1 MKGQTHRGTIGVI
14 ACLYAL
20 ILLAGKGWA
29 QGTWTWQK
37 QCDSNEWS
45 AICYT
50 YAGCGYDQNN
60 NPVHRY
66 FNNWGLS
73 QCGVSPGLPGP
84 GSICIFPAGANA
96 LLSSNVDIL
105 SISISNDAVFSWQ
118 SGSLTLRNPS
128 DGSPGTLTNA
138 GLLRMVN
145 AYYRNLSGV
154 LVNTGTLV
162 HEAYTTYFNGA
173 SLQNSGTAE
182 VRAGEWRN
190 NTGTNSLVNTGTLTK
205 TTTNNFT
212 ITVPMQQQGATV
224 NVQAGT
230 LTLSAGSNTHQDV
243 SWSVASGATLVLQ
256 NGTHTFS
263 GTHSAEIAGTLLQT
277 NSMVQAGSEG
287 ATFNFTGTGYQFQHG
302 TLNGGST
309 GLTNAGLLRMVN
321 AYYRNLSGVLV
332 NTGTL
337 VHEAYTTYFNGA
349 SLQNS
354 GTAEV
359 RAGEWRNN
367 TGTNSLVNTGT
378 LTKTTTNNFTI
389 TVPMQQQGA
398 TVNVQAGT
406 LTLSAGSNTHQDV
419 SWSVASGA
427 TLVLNGTH
435 TFSGTH
441 SAEIAGTLVQT
452 NSTVQAGSEGATFN
466 FTGTGYQFQHGTLNG
481 GSTGLTNAGLL
492 RMVNAYYRN
501 LSGVLVNTGTL
512 VHEAYTTYFNGAS
525 LQNSGTAEVRAG
537 EWRNN
542 TGTNSLVNT
551 GTLTK
556 TTTNN
561 FTITV
566 PMQQQGATVNVQ
578 AGTLT
583 LSAGSNTHQ
592 DVSWSVASGAT
603 LVLDGTHTF
612 SGTHTGWSVA
622 SGATLV
628 LQNGTHTFS
637 GTHSA
642 EIAGTLLQT
651 NSTVQVGSEGATF
664 NFTGTG
670 YQFQHGT
677 LNGGST
683 GLTNAGLLR
692 MVNAYYRNL
701 SGVLVNTGTLVHEA
715 YTTYFN
721 GASLQNSGTAEVRAG
736 EWRNNTGTNSLVNTG
751 TLTKTTTNNFT
762 ITVPMQ
768 QQGATVNVQAGTL
781 TLSAGSNTHQD
792 VSWSVAS
799 GATLVLDGTHTF
811 SGTHTGWSVA
821 SGATL
826 VLQNGT
832 HTFSGTHSAEIAG
845 TLLQTNSTVQVG
857 SEGATFNFTGTG
869 YQFQHGT
876 LNGGST
882 GLTNAGLLRMV
893 NAYYRNLSG
902 VLVNTGTLVHEAY
915 TTYFNGASLQN
926 SGTAEVRAGEWRNNT
941 GTNSLV
947 NTGTLRKV
955 SPDPN
960 NPTSFTI
967 TVNTTNSGLIEVQNG
982 TLSVSNLT
990 QTAGEARIR
999 RGATL
1004 SVSNPLAMQGG
1015 KLTGAG
1021 QLSGALTNTAG
1032 TIAPGIDDPDQ
1043 PDLNPLG
1050 ILTINGNLTLGNN
1063 AVFEVELAGT
1073 DNSDPAN
1080 PQYDRVILATS
1091 GYTRTV
1097 QLNGTLRVKARDGY
1111 TPATGDTFDILVRS
1125 GSSWNRTGAFH
1136 TVEVDPD
1143 TLPCI
1148 AFEVQYL
1155 SDRVRLIARLTTDPD
1170 VNGDGCVDDA
1180 DLLAVLF
1187 AFGQT
1192 GSNLA
1197 EDINCDEVVDDADL
1211 LSVLFAFGSGC

>member
-84 GSICIFPAGANA
+84 GSVCIFPAGANA

-162 HEAYTTYFNGA
+162 HEAYVTNFNGA

-190 NTGTNSLVNTGTLTK
+190 NTGTNSLVNTGTLNKTTTDNFTITVPMQQQNATVNVQAGTLTLSADSNTHQNVSWSVASGATLVLDGTHTFSGTHSSEIAGTLVQRSGTVQAGSEGATFNFTGTGYQWVQYTLNGGSAGLTNAGLLRMVSSYGRYLSGVLVNTGTLVHEAGTTYFNGARLQNSGTAEVRAGEWRNNTGTNSLVNTGTLNK
-205 TTTNNFT
+205 TTTNSFT

-230 LTLSAGSNTHQDV
+230 LTLSAGSNTHQNV
-243 SWSVASGATLVLQ
+243 SWRVASGATLVLEGTHTFSGTHSGEIAGTLVQRIGTVQAGSEGATFTFTGTGYQWAEHTLNGGSAGLTNAGLLRMVNSYGRYLSGVLVNTGTLVHEAGTTNFNGASLRNSGTAEVRSGTWSSNTGTNSLVNTGTLNKTTTNGFTITVPMQQQGATVNVQAGTLTLSAGSNTHQNVSWRVASGATLVLDGTHTFSGTHSGWSVASGATLVLD
-256 NGTHTFS
+256 GTYTFS
-263 GTHSAEIAGTLLQT
+263 GTHGGAIAGTLLQT
-277 NSMVQAGSEG
+277 NSTVQAGSEG

-302 TLNGGST
+302 TLNGGSA

-337 VHEAYTTYFNGA
+337 VHEAYVTYFNGA

-359 RAGEWRNN
+359 RSGGWYSN

-378 LTKTTTNNFTI
+378 LNKTTTDNFTI
-389 TVPMQQQGA
+389 SVPMQQQGA

-406 LTLSAGSNTHQDV
+406 LTLSADSNTHQNV

-427 TLVLNGTH
+427 TLVLGGTH

-441 SAEIAGTLVQT
+441 SGWSVASGATLVLDGTYTFSGTHGGAIAGTLLQT

-481 GSTGLTNAGLL
+481 GSAGLTNAGLL

-512 VHEAYTTYFNGAS
+512 VHEAY
-525 LQNSGTAEVRAG
+525 V
-537 EWRNN
+537 
-542 TGTNSLVNT
+542 TN
-551 GTLTK
+551 
-556 TTTNN
+556 
-561 FTITV
+561 
-566 PMQQQGATVNVQ
+566 
-578 AGTLT
+578 
-583 LSAGSNTHQ
+583 
-592 DVSWSVASGAT
+592 
-603 LVLDGTHTF
+603 
-612 SGTHTGWSVA
+612 
-622 SGATLV
+622 
-628 LQNGTHTFS
+628 
-637 GTHSA
+637 
-642 EIAGTLLQT
+642 
-651 NSTVQVGSEGATF
+651 
-664 NFTGTG
+664 
-670 YQFQHGT
+670 
-677 LNGGST
+677 
-683 GLTNAGLLR
+683 
-692 MVNAYYRNL
+692 
-701 SGVLVNTGTLVHEA
+701 
-715 YTTYFN
+715 
-721 GASLQNSGTAEVRAG
+721 
-736 EWRNNTGTNSLVNTG
+736 
-751 TLTKTTTNNFT
+751 
-762 ITVPMQ
+762 
-768 QQGATVNVQAGTL
+768 
-781 TLSAGSNTHQD
+781 
-792 VSWSVAS
+792 
-799 GATLVLDGTHTF
+799 
-811 SGTHTGWSVA
+811 
-821 SGATL
+821 
-826 VLQNGT
+826 
-832 HTFSGTHSAEIAG
+832 
-845 TLLQTNSTVQVG
+845 
-857 SEGATFNFTGTG
+857 
-869 YQFQHGT
+869 
-876 LNGGST
+876 
-882 GLTNAGLLRMV
+882 
-893 NAYYRNLSG
+893 
-902 VLVNTGTLVHEAY
+902 
-915 TTYFNGASLQN
+915 FNGASLQN

-1125 GSSWNRTGAFH
+1125 GSSWNRTGTFH

>member
-1 MKGQTHRGTIGVI
+1 MRRSIMKRFVWSGATFVS
-14 ACLYAL
+14 LVSAL
-20 ILLAGKGWA
+20 LA
-29 QGTWTWQK
+29 QGTWTWQQ
-37 QCDSNEWS
+37 QCSSNNEWS

-50 YAGCGYDQNN
+50 YAGCGYDQNGS
-60 NPVHRY
+60 PVHRY

-84 GSICIFPAGANA
+84 GSVCIFPAGANA
-96 LLSSNVDIL
+96 LLNSNVNIL
-105 SISISNDAVFSWQ
+105 SVGISNGAVFSWQ

-145 AYYRNLSGV
+145 SYGRSLSGV

-162 HEAYTTYFNGA
+162 HEAGTTYFNGA
-173 SLQNSGTAE
+173 RLQNSGTAE
-182 VRAGEWRN
+182 VRAGTWYS
-190 NTGTNSLVNTGTLTK
+190 NTGTNSLVNTGTLNK

-212 ITVPMQQQGATV
+212 ITVPMQQQNATV

-230 LTLSAGSNTHQDV
+230 LYLSASSNTHQ
-243 SWSVASGATLVLQ
+243 
-256 NGTHTFS
+256 N
-263 GTHSAEIAGTLLQT
+263 
-277 NSMVQAGSEG
+277 
-287 ATFNFTGTGYQFQHG
+287 
-302 TLNGGST
+302 
-309 GLTNAGLLRMVN
+309 
-321 AYYRNLSGVLV
+321 
-332 NTGTL
+332 
-337 VHEAYTTYFNGA
+337 
-349 SLQNS
+349 
-354 GTAEV
+354 V
-359 RAGEWRNN
+359 R
-367 TGTNSLVNTGT
+367 
-378 LTKTTTNNFTI
+378 
-389 TVPMQQQGA
+389 
-398 TVNVQAGT
+398 
-406 LTLSAGSNTHQDV
+406 
-419 SWSVASGA
+419 WSVASGA

-441 SAEIAGTLVQT
+441 SGAIAGTLLQT
-452 NSTVQAGSEGATFN
+452 NNTVQAGSEGATFT
-466 FTGTGYQFQHGTLNG
+466 FTGTGYQWQDGTLNG
-481 GSTGLTNAGLL
+481 GSAGLTNAGLL
-492 RMVNAYYRN
+492 RMVNSYGRS

-512 VHEAYTTYFNGAS
+512 VHEAGTTYFNGAR

-537 EWRNN
+537 TWYSN

-551 GTLTK
+551 GTLNK

-566 PMQQQGATVNVQ
+566 PMQQQNATVNVQ
-578 AGTLT
+578 AGTLY
-583 LSAGSNTHQ
+583 LSASSNTHQ
-592 DVSWSVASGAT
+592 NVRWSVASGAT
-603 LVLDGTHTF
+603 LVL
-612 SGTHTGWSVA
+612 
-622 SGATLV
+622 
-628 LQNGTHTFS
+628 NGTHTFS
-637 GTHSA
+637 GTHSGA
-642 EIAGTLLQT
+642 IAGTLLQT
-651 NSTVQVGSEGATF
+651 NNTVQAGSEGATF
-664 NFTGTG
+664 TFTGTG
-670 YQFQHGT
+670 YQWQDGT
-677 LNGGST
+677 LNGGSA

-692 MVNAYYRNL
+692 MVNSYGRSL

-715 YTTYFN
+715 GTTYFN
-721 GASLQNSGTAEVRAG
+721 GARLQNSGTAEVRAG
-736 EWRNNTGTNSLVNTG
+736 TWYSNTGTNSLVNTG
-751 TLTKTTTNNFT
+751 TLNKTTTNNFT

-768 QQGATVNVQAGTL
+768 QQNATVNVQAGTL
-781 TLSAGSNTHQD
+781 YLSASSNTHQN
-792 VSWSVAS
+792 VRWSVAS
-799 GATLVLDGTHTF
+799 GATLVL
-811 SGTHTGWSVA
+811 
-821 SGATL
+821 
-826 VLQNGT
+826 NGT
-832 HTFSGTHSAEIAG
+832 HTFSGTHSGAIAG
-845 TLLQTNSTVQVG
+845 TLLQTNNTVQAG
-857 SEGATFNFTGTG
+857 SEGATFTFTGTG
-869 YQFQHGT
+869 YQWQDGT
-876 LNGGST
+876 LNGGSA

-893 NAYYRNLSG
+893 NSYGRSLSG
-902 VLVNTGTLVHEAY
+902 VLVNTGTLVHEAG
-915 TTYFNGASLQN
+915 TTYFNGARLQN
-926 SGTAEVRAGEWRNNT
+926 SGTAEVRAGTWYSNT

-1004 SVSNPLAMQGG
+1004 SVSSPLAMQGG

-1021 QLSGALTNTAG
+1021 TLSGALNNTAG

-1050 ILTINGNLTLGNN
+1050 ILTINGNLTLGND

-1080 PQYDRVILATS
+1080 PQYDQLIVGQS

-1125 GSSWNRTGAFH
+1125 GSWNRTGAFH

-1143 TLPCI
+1143 TLPCVQV
-1148 AFEVQYL
+1148 EVRYL
-1155 SDRVRLIARLTTDPD
+1155 SDRVQLVVTRAQGSPD
-1170 VNGDGCVDDA
+1170 INRDGCVDDA

-1192 GSNLA
+1192 GSGLA
-1197 EDINCDEVVDDADL
+1197 QDVNCDGVVDDADL

>member
-1 MKGQTHRGTIGVI
+1 MRRSIMKRFVCSGATFVS
-14 ACLYAL
+14 LVSAL
-20 ILLAGKGWA
+20 LA

-37 QCDSNEWS
+37 QCHSNNEWS
-45 AICYT
+45 AICST

-60 NPVHRY
+60 IPVHRY

-73 QCGVSPGLPGP
+73 QCSVSPGLPGP
-84 GSICIFPAGANA
+84 GSICIFPAGADA

-105 SISISNDAVFSWQ
+105 SVSISNGATFSWQ

-128 DGSPGTLTNA
+128 DNSPGTLSNL
-138 GLLRMVN
+138 GSLQMVGSY
-145 AYYRNLSGV
+145 ARYLSGV

-162 HEAYTTYFNGA
+162 HEDGSNYFNGA

-182 VRAGEWRN
+182 VRLGGWYN
-190 NTGTNSLVNTGTLTK
+190 NTGTNSLVNTGTLNK

-243 SWSVASGATLVLQ
+243 SWSVASGASLRLPS
-256 NGTHTFS
+256 GTHTFV
-263 GTHSAEIAGTLLQT
+263 GTHSGAIAGTLLQT
-277 NSMVQAGSEG
+277 GGTVQAGSNG
-287 ATFNFTGTGYQFQHG
+287 ATFNFTGTGYQWVEH
-302 TLNGGST
+302 TLNGGSA

-321 AYYRNLSGVLV
+321 SYGRYLSGVLV

-337 VHEAYTTYFNGA
+337 VHEDGSTYFNGA

-354 GTAEV
+354 STVEV
-359 RAGEWRNN
+359 RLGGWYNN

-378 LTKTTTNNFTI
+378 LNKTTTNNFTI

-427 TLVLNGTH
+427 SLRLPSGTHTFVGTHSGAIAGTLLQTGGTVQAGSNGATFNFTGTGFQWQEGTLNGGSAGLTNAGLLRMVNSYGRYLSGVLVNTGTLVHEDGATYFNGASLRNSATAEIRRGNWSSNTGTNSLVNTGTLNKTTTSSFTITVPMQQQNATVNVQAGTLTLSAGSNTHQNVSWSVASGATLVLNGTH

-441 SAEIAGTLVQT
+441 SGEIAGTLLQRT
-452 NSTVQAGSEGATFN
+452 GTVQAGSEGATFT
-466 FTGTGYQFQHGTLNG
+466 FTGTGYQWVEHTLNG
-481 GSTGLTNAGLL
+481 GSAGLTNAGLL
-492 RMVNAYYRN
+492 RMVGSYGRY

-512 VHEAYTTYFNGAS
+512 VHEDGSNYFNGAS
-525 LQNSGTAEVRAG
+525 LQNSGTAEVRLG
-537 EWRNN
+537 GWYNN

-551 GTLTK
+551 GTLNK
-556 TTTNN
+556 TTTSS

-592 DVSWSVASGAT
+592 DVSWSVASGAS
-603 LVLDGTHTF
+603 LRLPSGTHTF
-612 SGTHTGWSVA
+612 V
-622 SGATLV
+622 
-628 LQNGTHTFS
+628 
-637 GTHSA
+637 GTHSGA
-642 EIAGTLLQT
+642 IAGTLLQT
-651 NSTVQVGSEGATF
+651 GGTVQAGSNGATF

-670 YQFQHGT
+670 FQWQEGT
-677 LNGGST
+677 LNGGSA

-692 MVNAYYRNL
+692 MVNSYGRYL
-701 SGVLVNTGTLVHEA
+701 SGVLVNTGTLVHEDGA
-715 YTTYFN
+715 TYFN
-721 GASLQNSGTAEVRAG
+721 GASLRNSATAEIRRG
-736 EWRNNTGTNSLVNTG
+736 N
-751 TLTKTTTNNFT
+751 
-762 ITVPMQ
+762 
-768 QQGATVNVQAGTL
+768 
-781 TLSAGSNTHQD
+781 
-792 VSWSVAS
+792 WSS
-799 GATLVLDGTHTF
+799 
-811 SGTHTGWSVA
+811 
-821 SGATL
+821 
-826 VLQNGT
+826 
-832 HTFSGTHSAEIAG
+832 
-845 TLLQTNSTVQVG
+845 
-857 SEGATFNFTGTG
+857 
-869 YQFQHGT
+869 
-876 LNGGST
+876 
-882 GLTNAGLLRMV
+882 
-893 NAYYRNLSG
+893 
-902 VLVNTGTLVHEAY
+902 
-915 TTYFNGASLQN
+915 
-926 SGTAEVRAGEWRNNT
+926 NT

-960 NPTSFTI
+960 NPTSFSI
-967 TVNTTNSGLIEVQNG
+967 TVNTTNSGLIDVQNG
-982 TLSVSNLT
+982 ALSVSNLT
-990 QTAGEARIR
+990 QTAGETRIH
-999 RGATL
+999 RGANL

-1021 QLSGALTNTAG
+1021 QLNGDLTNTAG
-1032 TIAPGIDDPDQ
+1032 TITPGIDDPDQ

-1050 ILTINGNLTLGNN
+1050 ILTIRGNLTLGND
-1063 AVFEVELAGT
+1063 AIFEVELAGT

-1080 PQYDRVILATS
+1080 PQYDQLIVGQS

-1125 GSSWNRTGAFH
+1125 GSWNRTGEFH

-1143 TLPCI
+1143 TLPCVQV
-1148 AFEVQYL
+1148 EVRYL
-1155 SDRVRLIARLTTDPD
+1155 SDRVQLVVTRAPGGADINR
-1170 VNGDGCVDDA
+1170 DGCVDDA

-1197 EDINCDEVVDDADL
+1197 EDINCDGVVDDADL

>member
-1 MKGQTHRGTIGVI
+1 MRRSIIKRFVWSGATFVS
-14 ACLYAL
+14 LVSAL
-20 ILLAGKGWA
+20 LA

-45 AICYT
+45 AICYDT
-50 YAGCGYDQNN
+50 DAWCGYDQNGS
-60 NPVHRY
+60 PVHRY

-84 GSICIFPAGANA
+84 GSVCIFPAGADA

-105 SISISNDAVFSWQ
+105 SISISNGATFSWQ

-128 DGSPGTLTNA
+128 DNSPGTLSNL
-138 GLLRMVN
+138 GSLQMVGS
-145 AYYRNLSGV
+145 YGRYLSGV

-162 HEAYTTYFNGA
+162 HEDGSTNFDGA
-173 SLQNSGTAE
+173 SLRNSGTAE
-182 VRAGEWRN
+182 LHAGYWYN
-190 NTGTNSLVNTGTLTK
+190 NTGTNSFVNTGTLNK
-205 TTTNNFT
+205 TTTNSFT
-212 ITVPMQQQGATV
+212 ISVPMQQQNATV
-224 NVQAGT
+224 NVQEGT
-230 LTLSAGSNTHQDV
+230 LTLSAGSNTHQ
-243 SWSVASGATLVLQ
+243 
-256 NGTHTFS
+256 N
-263 GTHSAEIAGTLLQT
+263 
-277 NSMVQAGSEG
+277 
-287 ATFNFTGTGYQFQHG
+287 
-302 TLNGGST
+302 
-309 GLTNAGLLRMVN
+309 
-321 AYYRNLSGVLV
+321 
-332 NTGTL
+332 
-337 VHEAYTTYFNGA
+337 
-349 SLQNS
+349 
-354 GTAEV
+354 
-359 RAGEWRNN
+359 
-367 TGTNSLVNTGT
+367 
-378 LTKTTTNNFTI
+378 
-389 TVPMQQQGA
+389 
-398 TVNVQAGT
+398 
-406 LTLSAGSNTHQDV
+406 
-419 SWSVASGA
+419 
-427 TLVLNGTH
+427 
-435 TFSGTH
+435 
-441 SAEIAGTLVQT
+441 
-452 NSTVQAGSEGATFN
+452 
-466 FTGTGYQFQHGTLNG
+466 
-481 GSTGLTNAGLL
+481 
-492 RMVNAYYRN
+492 
-501 LSGVLVNTGTL
+501 
-512 VHEAYTTYFNGAS
+512 
-525 LQNSGTAEVRAG
+525 
-537 EWRNN
+537 
-542 TGTNSLVNT
+542 
-551 GTLTK
+551 
-556 TTTNN
+556 
-561 FTITV
+561 
-566 PMQQQGATVNVQ
+566 
-578 AGTLT
+578 
-583 LSAGSNTHQ
+583 
-592 DVSWSVASGAT
+592 VSWSVASGAT

-612 SGTHTGWSVA
+612 SGTHIGWSVA

-628 LQNGTHTFS
+628 LDGTHTFS

-642 EIAGTLLQT
+642 EIMGTLVQT
-651 NSTVQVGSEGATF
+651 GGTVQAGSEGATF

-670 YQFQHGT
+670 YQWVQHT
-677 LNGGST
+677 LNGGSA

-692 MVNAYYRNL
+692 MVGSYGRYL
-701 SGVLVNTGTLVHEA
+701 SGVLVNTGTLVHEDGW
-715 YTTYFN
+715 TYFN
-721 GASLQNSGTAEVRAG
+721 GASLRNSGTAELHAG
-736 EWRNNTGTNSLVNTG
+736 YWYNNTGTNSFVNTG
-751 TLTKTTTNNFT
+751 TLNKTTTNSFT
-762 ITVPMQ
+762 ISVPMQ
-768 QQGATVNVQAGTL
+768 QQNATVNVQEGTL
-781 TLSAGSNTHQD
+781 TLSAGSNTHQN

-811 SGTHTGWSVA
+811 SGTH
-821 SGATL
+821 
-826 VLQNGT
+826 
-832 HTFSGTHSAEIAG
+832 SAEIMG
-845 TLLQTNSTVQVG
+845 TLVQTGGTVQAG

-869 YQFQHGT
+869 YQWVQHT
-876 LNGGST
+876 LNGGSA

-893 NAYYRNLSG
+893 GSYGRYLSG
-902 VLVNTGTLVHEAY
+902 VLVNTGTLVHEDGW
-915 TTYFNGASLQN
+915 TYFNGASLRN
-926 SGTAEVRAGEWRNNT
+926 SGTAELHAGYWYSNTGTNSFVNTGTLNKTTTNSFTISVPMQQQNATVNVQEGTLTLSAGSNTHQNVSWSVASGATLVLDGTHTFSGTHIGWSVASGATLVLDGTHTFSGTHSAEIMGTLVQTGGTVQAGSEGATFNFTGTGYQWVQHTLNGGSAGLTNAGLLRMVGSYGRYLSGVLVNTGTLVHEDGWTYFNGASLRNSGTAELHAGYWYSNT

-1021 QLSGALTNTAG
+1021 QLNGDLTNTAG

-1050 ILTINGNLTLGNN
+1050 ILTISDNLTLGND

-1080 PQYDRVILATS
+1080 PQYDQLIVGQS

-1111 TPATGDTFDILVRS
+1111 TPAMGDTFDILVRS
-1125 GSSWNRTGAFH
+1125 GSWNRTGEFH

-1192 GSNLA
+1192 GSGLA
-1197 EDINCDEVVDDADL
+1197 QDVNCDGVVDDADL

>member
-1 MKGQTHRGTIGVI
+1 MMKGQTHRGTIGVI

-20 ILLAGKGWA
+20 ILLTGKGWA
-29 QGTWTWQK
+29 QGTWTWQQ
-37 QCDSNEWS
+37 QCSSNNEWS

-50 YAGCGYDQNN
+50 DAGCGYDQNN

-84 GSICIFPAGANA
+84 GSVCIFPAGANA
-96 LLSSNVDIL
+96 LLSSYSYVDIL
-105 SISISNDAVFSWQ
+105 SVGISNGAIFSWQ
-118 SGSLTLRNPS
+118 FGSLTLRNPS
-128 DGSPGTLTNA
+128 DNSPGTLSNL
-138 GLLRMVN
+138 GLLRMVGS
-145 AYYRNLSGV
+145 YGRYLSGV

-162 HEAYTTYFNGA
+162 HEDGSTYFNGA

-182 VRAGEWRN
+182 VCAGRWDN
-190 NTGTNSLVNTGTLTK
+190 NTGANSLVNTGTLNK
-205 TTTNNFT
+205 TTTNSFT

-230 LTLSAGSNTHQDV
+230 LYLSASSNTHQDV
-243 SWSVASGATLVLQ
+243 SWSVASGATLVLK

-263 GTHSAEIAGTLLQT
+263 GTHSGEIAGTLLQT
-277 NSMVQAGSEG
+277 NNTVQAGSEG
-287 ATFNFTGTGYQFQHG
+287 ATSNFTGTGYQWQDG
-302 TLNGGST
+302 TLNGGSA
-309 GLTNAGLLRMVN
+309 GLTNAGLLRIVGG
-321 AYYRNLSGVLV
+321 YGRYLSGVLV

-337 VHEAYTTYFNGA
+337 VHEDGSTYFNGA

-359 RAGEWRNN
+359 RAGRWDSN

-378 LTKTTTNNFTI
+378 LNKTTTNSFTI

-406 LTLSAGSNTHQDV
+406 LYLSASSNTHQDV

-427 TLVLNGTH
+427 TLVLKNGTH

-441 SAEIAGTLVQT
+441 SGEIAGTLLQT
-452 NSTVQAGSEGATFN
+452 NNTVQAGSEGATSN
-466 FTGTGYQFQHGTLNG
+466 FTGTGYQWQDGTLNG
-481 GSTGLTNAGLL
+481 GSAGLTNAGLL
-492 RMVNAYYRN
+492 RIVGGYGRY

-512 VHEAYTTYFNGAS
+512 VHEDGSTYFNGAS

-537 EWRNN
+537 RWDSN

-551 GTLTK
+551 GTLNK
-556 TTTNN
+556 TTTNS

-578 AGTLT
+578 AGTLY
-583 LSAGSNTHQ
+583 LSASSNTHQ

-603 LVLDGTHTF
+603 LVLK
-612 SGTHTGWSVA
+612 
-622 SGATLV
+622 
-628 LQNGTHTFS
+628 NGTHTFS
-637 GTHSA
+637 GTHSG

-651 NSTVQVGSEGATF
+651 NNTVQAGSEGATS

-670 YQFQHGT
+670 YQWQDGT
-677 LNGGST
+677 LNGGSA

-692 MVNAYYRNL
+692 IVGGYGRYL
-701 SGVLVNTGTLVHEA
+701 SGVLVNTGTLVHEDGS
-715 YTTYFN
+715 TYFN

-736 EWRNNTGTNSLVNTG
+736 RWDSNTGTNSLVNTG
-751 TLTKTTTNNFT
+751 TLNKTTTNSFT

-781 TLSAGSNTHQD
+781 YLSASSNTHQD

-799 GATLVLDGTHTF
+799 GASLVLPSGTHTF
-811 SGTHTGWSVA
+811 VGSHG
-821 SGATL
+821 GA
-826 VLQNGT
+826 
-832 HTFSGTHSAEIAG
+832 IAG
-845 TLLQTNSTVQVG
+845 TLIQTGGAVQAG
-857 SEGATFNFTGTG
+857 SNGATFNFTGTG
-869 YQFQHGT
+869 YQFRDGT
-876 LNGGST
+876 LNGGSA
-882 GLTNAGLLRMV
+882 GLTNQGILRMV
-893 NAYYRNLSG
+893 GSYGRYLSG
-902 VLVNTGTLVHEAY
+902 VLVNTGTLVHEAG
-915 TTYFNGASLQN
+915 TTYFNGARLQN
-926 SGTAEVRAGEWRNNT
+926 SGTAEVRAGRWDSNT
-941 GTNSLV
+941 GTNSFV
-947 NTGTLRKV
+947 NTGTLNKV

-1080 PQYDRVILATS
+1080 PQYDRVVIS
-1091 GYTRTV
+1091 GSNRTV
-1097 QLNGTLRVKARDGY
+1097 QVNGTLRVKARDGY

>member
-1 MKGQTHRGTIGVI
+1 
-14 ACLYAL
+14 
-20 ILLAGKGWA
+20 
-29 QGTWTWQK
+29 
-37 QCDSNEWS
+37 
-45 AICYT
+45 
-50 YAGCGYDQNN
+50 
-60 NPVHRY
+60 
-66 FNNWGLS
+66 
-73 QCGVSPGLPGP
+73 
-84 GSICIFPAGANA
+84 
-96 LLSSNVDIL
+96 
-105 SISISNDAVFSWQ
+105 
-118 SGSLTLRNPS
+118 
-128 DGSPGTLTNA
+128 
-138 GLLRMVN
+138 
-145 AYYRNLSGV
+145 
-154 LVNTGTLV
+154 
-162 HEAYTTYFNGA
+162 
-173 SLQNSGTAE
+173 
-182 VRAGEWRN
+182 
-190 NTGTNSLVNTGTLTK
+190 
-205 TTTNNFT
+205 
-212 ITVPMQQQGATV
+212 
-224 NVQAGT
+224 
-230 LTLSAGSNTHQDV
+230 
-243 SWSVASGATLVLQ
+243 
-256 NGTHTFS
+256 
-263 GTHSAEIAGTLLQT
+263 
-277 NSMVQAGSEG
+277 VQAGSEG
-287 ATFNFTGTGYQFQHG
+287 ATFNFTGTGYQFQYG
-302 TLNGGST
+302 TLNGGSA
-309 GLTNAGLLRMVN
+309 GLTNAGLLRMVGGYN
-321 AYYRNLSGVLV
+321 RYLSGVLV

-337 VHEAYTTYFNGA
+337 VHEGGWTYFNGA
-349 SLQNS
+349 SLRNS

-359 RAGEWRNN
+359 RSGGWYSN

-378 LTKTTTNNFTI
+378 LNKTTTNSFTI
-389 TVPMQQQGA
+389 SVPMQQQG
-398 TVNVQAGT
+398 V
-406 LTLSAGSNTHQDV
+406 
-419 SWSVASGA
+419 
-427 TLVLNGTH
+427 
-435 TFSGTH
+435 
-441 SAEIAGTLVQT
+441 
-452 NSTVQAGSEGATFN
+452 
-466 FTGTGYQFQHGTLNG
+466 
-481 GSTGLTNAGLL
+481 
-492 RMVNAYYRN
+492 
-501 LSGVLVNTGTL
+501 
-512 VHEAYTTYFNGAS
+512 
-525 LQNSGTAEVRAG
+525 
-537 EWRNN
+537 
-542 TGTNSLVNT
+542 
-551 GTLTK
+551 
-556 TTTNN
+556 
-561 FTITV
+561 
-566 PMQQQGATVNVQ
+566 TVNVQ

-612 SGTHTGWSVA
+612 SGTHIGWSVA

-651 NSTVQVGSEGATF
+651 NSTVQAGSEGATF

-670 YQFQHGT
+670 YQFQYGT
-677 LNGGST
+677 LNGGSA

-692 MVNAYYRNL
+692 MVGGYNRYL
-701 SGVLVNTGTLVHEA
+701 SGVLVNTGTLVHEGGW
-715 YTTYFN
+715 TYFN
-721 GASLQNSGTAEVRAG
+721 GASLRNSGTAEVRSG
-736 EWRNNTGTNSLVNTG
+736 GWYSNTGTNSLVNTG
-751 TLTKTTTNNFT
+751 TLNKTTTNSFT
-762 ITVPMQ
+762 ISVPMQ
-768 QQGATVNVQAGTL
+768 QQGVTVNVQAGTL

-811 SGTHTGWSVA
+811 SGTHIGWSVA

-845 TLLQTNSTVQVG
+845 TLLQTNSTVQAG

-869 YQFQHGT
+869 YQFQYGT
-876 LNGGST
+876 LNGGSA

-893 NAYYRNLSG
+893 GGYNRYLSG

-926 SGTAEVRAGEWRNNT
+926 SGTAEVRSGGWYSNT

-947 NTGTLRKV
+947 NTGTLNKV

-1032 TIAPGIDDPDQ
+1032 TIAPGIDAPDQ

-1050 ILTINGNLTLGNN
+1050 ILTINGNLTLGND
-1063 AVFEVELAGT
+1063 AIFEVELAGT

-1080 PQYDRVILATS
+1080 PQYDRVVIS

-1125 GSSWNRTGAFH
+1125 GSWNRTGEFH

>member
-20 ILLAGKGWA
+20 ILLTGKGWA
-29 QGTWTWQK
+29 QGTWTWQQ
-37 QCDSNEWS
+37 QCRSNNEWS
-45 AICYT
+45 AICYDT
-50 YAGCGYDQNN
+50 DAWCGRDQNG
-60 NPVHRY
+60 NPIHRY

-84 GSICIFPAGANA
+84 GSVCIFPAGADA

-105 SISISNDAVFSWQ
+105 SISISNGATFSWRY
-118 SGSLTLRNPS
+118 GSLTLRNPS

-138 GLLRMVN
+138 GLLQMVN
-145 AYYRNLSGV
+145 SYDRYLSGV
-154 LVNTGTLV
+154 LVNTRTLV
-162 HEAYTTYFNGA
+162 HEDGWTYFNGASLQNSGTAEVLAGGWYDNTGANSLVNTGTLNKTTTSSFTISVPMQQQNATVNVQEGELYLSASSNTHQNVRWSVESGATLVLEGTHTFSGTHSGAIAGTLVQTYGTVQAGSEGATFNFTGTGYQWVRHTLNGGSAGLTNAGLLRMVNSYDRYLSGVLVNTRTLVHEDGWTYFNGA

-182 VRAGEWRN
+182 VRSGGWSS
-190 NTGTNSLVNTGTLTK
+190 NTGANSLVNTGTLNK
-205 TTTNNFT
+205 TTTNSFT

-230 LTLSAGSNTHQDV
+230 LYLSASSNTHQNV
-243 SWSVASGATLVLQ
+243 RWSVESGATLVLD
-256 NGTHTFS
+256 GTHTFS
-263 GTHSAEIAGTLLQT
+263 GTHSGAIAGTLLQT
-277 NSMVQAGSEG
+277 YGTVQAGSEG
-287 ATFNFTGTGYQFQHG
+287 ATFNFTGTGYQWVRH
-302 TLNGGST
+302 TLNGGSA

-321 AYYRNLSGVLV
+321 SYDRYLSGVLV
-332 NTGTL
+332 NTRTL
-337 VHEAYTTYFNGA
+337 VHEDGWTYFNGA

-359 RAGEWRNN
+359 RSGGWSSN
-367 TGTNSLVNTGT
+367 TGANSLVNTGT
-378 LTKTTTNNFTI
+378 LNKTTTNSFIITVPMQQQNATVNVQAGALYLSASSNTHQNVRWSVESGATLVLGDTHIFSGTHSGEIAGTLVQTGGTVQAGSEGATFNFTGTGYQWVRHTLNGGSAGLTNAGLLRMVNSYDRYLSGVLVNTRTLVHEDGWTYFNGASLQNSGTAEVRSGGWSSNTGANSLVNTGTLNKTTTNSFTI

-406 LTLSAGSNTHQDV
+406 LYLSASSNTHQNV
-419 SWSVASGA
+419 RWSVESGA
-427 TLVLNGTH
+427 TLVLQDGTH

-441 SAEIAGTLVQT
+441 SGAIAGTLVQT
-452 NSTVQAGSEGATFN
+452 GGTVQAGSEGATFT
-466 FTGTGYQFQHGTLNG
+466 FTGTGYQWVQYTLDG
-481 GSTGLTNAGLL
+481 GSAGLTNAGLL
-492 RMVNAYYRN
+492 RMVNSYDRS

-512 VHEAYTTYFNGAS
+512 VHEDGSTYFNGAS
-525 LQNSGTAEVRAG
+525 LRNSGTAEVRSG
-537 EWRNN
+537 GWSSN
-542 TGTNSLVNT
+542 TG
-551 GTLTK
+551 
-556 TTTNN
+556 
-561 FTITV
+561 
-566 PMQQQGATVNVQ
+566 A
-578 AGTLT
+578 
-583 LSAGSNTHQ
+583 
-592 DVSWSVASGAT
+592 
-603 LVLDGTHTF
+603 
-612 SGTHTGWSVA
+612 
-622 SGATLV
+622 
-628 LQNGTHTFS
+628 
-637 GTHSA
+637 
-642 EIAGTLLQT
+642 
-651 NSTVQVGSEGATF
+651 
-664 NFTGTG
+664 
-670 YQFQHGT
+670 
-677 LNGGST
+677 
-683 GLTNAGLLR
+683 
-692 MVNAYYRNL
+692 
-701 SGVLVNTGTLVHEA
+701 
-715 YTTYFN
+715 
-721 GASLQNSGTAEVRAG
+721 
-736 EWRNNTGTNSLVNTG
+736 
-751 TLTKTTTNNFT
+751 
-762 ITVPMQ
+762 
-768 QQGATVNVQAGTL
+768 
-781 TLSAGSNTHQD
+781 
-792 VSWSVAS
+792 
-799 GATLVLDGTHTF
+799 
-811 SGTHTGWSVA
+811 
-821 SGATL
+821 
-826 VLQNGT
+826 
-832 HTFSGTHSAEIAG
+832 
-845 TLLQTNSTVQVG
+845 
-857 SEGATFNFTGTG
+857 
-869 YQFQHGT
+869 
-876 LNGGST
+876 
-882 GLTNAGLLRMV
+882 
-893 NAYYRNLSG
+893 
-902 VLVNTGTLVHEAY
+902 
-915 TTYFNGASLQN
+915 
-926 SGTAEVRAGEWRNNT
+926 
-941 GTNSLV
+941 NSLV

-960 NPTSFTI
+960 NPTLFTI

-1021 QLSGALTNTAG
+1021 QLNGDLTNTAG

-1050 ILTINGNLTLGNN
+1050 ILTISDNLTLGND

-1080 PQYDRVILATS
+1080 PQYDQLIVGQS

-1111 TPATGDTFDILVRS
+1111 TPAMGDTFDILVRS
-1125 GSSWNRTGAFH
+1125 GSSWNRTGEFH

>member
-1 MKGQTHRGTIGVI
+1 MRQSIMKRFVWSGATFVS
-14 ACLYAL
+14 LVSAL
-20 ILLAGKGWA
+20 LA

-45 AICYT
+45 AICYN
-50 YAGCGYDQNN
+50 YDGCGYDQNGS
-60 NPVHRY
+60 PVHRY

-73 QCGVSPGLPGP
+73 QCSVSPGLPGL

-105 SISISNDAVFSWQ
+105 SISISNGAVFSWQ
-118 SGSLTLRNPS
+118 DGSLTLRNPI
-128 DGSPGTLTNA
+128 DNSPSTLSNL
-138 GLLRMVN
+138 GLLRMVGSLE
-145 AYYRNLSGV
+145 RGLSGV

-162 HEAYTTYFNGA
+162 HEAGSTYFNGA
-173 SLQNSGTAE
+173 SLRNSATAE
-182 VRAGEWRN
+182 IRRGNWYS
-190 NTGTNSLVNTGTLTK
+190 NTGTNSFVNTGTLNK
-205 TTTNNFT
+205 TTTNSFT
-212 ITVPMQQQGATV
+212 ITVPMQQQNATV

-230 LTLSAGSNTHQDV
+230 LTLSAGSNTHQ
-243 SWSVASGATLVLQ
+243 
-256 NGTHTFS
+256 N
-263 GTHSAEIAGTLLQT
+263 
-277 NSMVQAGSEG
+277 
-287 ATFNFTGTGYQFQHG
+287 
-302 TLNGGST
+302 
-309 GLTNAGLLRMVN
+309 
-321 AYYRNLSGVLV
+321 
-332 NTGTL
+332 
-337 VHEAYTTYFNGA
+337 
-349 SLQNS
+349 
-354 GTAEV
+354 
-359 RAGEWRNN
+359 
-367 TGTNSLVNTGT
+367 
-378 LTKTTTNNFTI
+378 
-389 TVPMQQQGA
+389 
-398 TVNVQAGT
+398 
-406 LTLSAGSNTHQDV
+406 V

-441 SAEIAGTLVQT
+441 SGWSVASGATLVLQDGTHTFSGTHSSEITGTLVQT
-452 NSTVQAGSEGATFN
+452 GGTVQAGSEGATFN
-466 FTGTGYQFQHGTLNG
+466 FTGTGYQWVQYTLDG
-481 GSTGLTNAGLL
+481 GSAGLTNTGIL
-492 RMVNAYYRN
+492 RMVGSLERG

-512 VHEAYTTYFNGAS
+512 IHEAGSTYFNGAS
-525 LQNSGTAEVRAG
+525 LRNSATAEIRRG
-537 EWRNN
+537 NWYSN
-542 TGTNSLVNT
+542 TGTNSFVNT
-551 GTLTK
+551 GTLNK
-556 TTTNN
+556 TTTNS

-566 PMQQQGATVNVQ
+566 PMQQQNATVNVQ

-592 DVSWSVASGAT
+592 NVSWSVASGAT
-603 LVLDGTHTF
+603 LVLQDGTHTF
-612 SGTHTGWSVA
+612 SGTH
-622 SGATLV
+622 SG
-628 LQNGTHTFS
+628 
-637 GTHSA
+637 
-642 EIAGTLLQT
+642 EIAGTLVQT
-651 NSTVQVGSEGATF
+651 NNTVQAGSEGATF
-664 NFTGTG
+664 TFTGTG
-670 YQFQHGT
+670 YQWVQYT
-677 LNGGST
+677 LDGGSA
-683 GLTNAGLLR
+683 GLTNTGILR
-692 MVNAYYRNL
+692 MVGSLERGL

-715 YTTYFN
+715 GSTYFN
-721 GASLQNSGTAEVRAG
+721 GASLRNSATAEIRRG
-736 EWRNNTGTNSLVNTG
+736 NWYSNTGTNSFVNTG
-751 TLTKTTTNNFT
+751 TLNKTTTNSFT

-768 QQGATVNVQAGTL
+768 QQNATVNVQAGTL
-781 TLSAGSNTHQD
+781 TLSAGSNTHQN

-799 GATLVLDGTHTF
+799 GATLVLNGTHTF
-811 SGTHTGWSVA
+811 SGTHSGWSVA

-826 VLQNGT
+826 VLQDGT
-832 HTFSGTHSAEIAG
+832 HTFSGTHSSEITG
-845 TLLQTNSTVQVG
+845 TLVQTGGTVQAG

-869 YQFQHGT
+869 YQWVQYT
-876 LNGGST
+876 LDGGSA
-882 GLTNAGLLRMV
+882 GLTNTGILRMV
-893 NAYYRNLSG
+893 GSLERGLSG
-902 VLVNTGTLVHEAY
+902 VLVNTGTLIHEAGSTYFNGASLRNSATAEIRRGNWYSNTGTNSFVNTGTLNKTTTNSFTITVPMQQQNATVNVQAGTLTLSAGSNTHQNVSWSVASGATLVLQDGTHTFSGTHSGEIAGTLVQTNNTVQAGSEGATFTFTGTGYQWVQY
-915 TTYFNGASLQN
+915 TLDGGSAGLTNTGILRMVGSLERGLSGVLVNTGTLIHEAGSTYFNGASLQN
-926 SGTAEVRAGEWRNNT
+926 SGTAEVRSGGWYSNT

-999 RGATL
+999 REATL

-1021 QLSGALTNTAG
+1021 QLNGDLTNTAG

-1050 ILTINGNLTLGNN
+1050 ILTISDNLTLGND

-1080 PQYDRVILATS
+1080 PQYDQLIVGQS

-1097 QLNGTLRVKARDGY
+1097 QLNGMLRVKARDGY

-1125 GSSWNRTGAFH
+1125 GSWNRTGEFH

-1143 TLPCI
+1143 TLPCVQV
-1148 AFEVQYL
+1148 EVRYL
-1155 SDRVRLIARLTTDPD
+1155 SDRVQLVVTRAPGGADINR
-1170 VNGDGCVDDA
+1170 DGCVDDA